1 MRLSDLREADIHT
14 IYKRAYDV
22 IKKFGYS
29 PYMAFDPYEGTTDIF
44 GALILAC
51 GGSRKLL
58 ANGCDNADSCD
69 VPTINSVRLDVSIDY
84 LEAFVDQDITEWS
97 LTHTREDALQLLLN
111 ASDRI
116 QIAMETI

>member
-1 MRLSDLREADIHT
+1 MRLSDLREAEIHF

-29 PYMAFDPYEGTTDIF
+29 PYMAFDPYEGTTDIL

-58 ANGCDNADSCD
+58 SLGCDTAEDCN
-69 VPTINSVRLDVSIDY
+69 VPKINSVRLDVAVDY
-84 LEAFVDQDITEWS
+84 LEAVVDGDLSEWS
-97 LTHTREDALQLLLN
+97 QNHTREDALQLLLN